1 MATQNDSAHISYID
15 QYNKT
20 TTIATKKYINKVI
33 ALFEKQVQCPFQ
45 DLTPSQVEQCLE
57 QFLFCYCKRNK
68 FREIP
73 FLDLLYE
80 LHASV
85 S

>member
-1 MATQNDSAHISYID
+1 MAIQNDSAHISYID

-57 QFLFCYCKRNK
+57 QYLSYSAIVK
-68 FREIP
+68 EIGRA
-73 FLDLLYE
+73 
-80 LHASV
+80 HV
-85 S
+85 